1 MNAEEVDP
9 PIYIAKYLSSFQNK
23 LPSDLQLSYAA
34 FTELSLSDQAI
45 LDGLIMALA
54 PKAGGVLAAYELVS
68 RLAMWLAKQPKV
80 R

>member
-1 MNAEEVDP
+1 MSDEEP
-9 PIYIAKYLSSFQNK
+9 PIYIEKYLSSFQRK
-23 LPSDLQLSYAA
+23 LPSDLQTCYAV
-34 FTELSLSDQAI
+34 FTELSLSDQVI

-68 RLAMWLAKQPKV
+68 RLALWMATQPKA